1 VYVLR
6 VEGAQYQKYK
16 NYEHA
21 LHDYNDAFK
30 KGQVRQI
37 QAKTMPEQ
45 VPLALTPGNE
55 GCGKNVIIIT
65 LVVLVFV
72 LWNRLL
78 RCCYCN

>member
-6 VEGAQYQKYK
+6 VEGAWYQKYK

-30 KGQVRQI
+30 KGQV
-37 QAKTMPEQ
+37 PEQ
-45 VPLALTPGNE
+45 VPLALTPRNE

-72 LWNRLL
+72 LWNRLS